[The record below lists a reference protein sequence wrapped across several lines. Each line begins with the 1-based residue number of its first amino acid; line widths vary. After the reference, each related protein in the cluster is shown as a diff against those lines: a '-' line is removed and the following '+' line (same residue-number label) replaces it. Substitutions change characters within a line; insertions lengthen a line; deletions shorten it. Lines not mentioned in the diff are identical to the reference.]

1 MFIEKR
7 DGHPCDPKNIFMT
20 NGASD
25 GVNMVL
31 RAIIKQR
38 DDGVLIPIPQYPL
51 YSALIQMNQCQ

>member
-1 MFIEKR
+1 
-7 DGHPCDPKNIFMT
+7 
-20 NGASD
+20 
-25 GVNMVL
+25 MVL